1 MNKQR
6 AHLLNIATVLVLLFV
21 SLLGGGALRVSAA
34 EAHDGMQEHGRAS
47 SSNSNCQALC
57 TSITSVLPTQ
67 TKRDEE
73 EQDKEPQPTEPLFPN
88 INPFKFAFIQKITSA
103 VDIVRQLRPPDIFAL
118 NYSYR
123 F

>member
-1 MNKQR
+1 MNKRR
-6 AHLLNIATVLVLLFV
+6 ATWLNIATVLVLLLV
-21 SLLGGGALRVSAA
+21 SLFGGGALRVSAA
-34 EAHDGMQEHGRAS
+34 EAHYGMQEHGRTY
-47 SSNSNCQALC
+47 SSNSNCQDQC
-57 TSITSVLPTQ
+57 SGITGTLPTQ

-73 EQDKEPQPTEPLFPN
+73 EQDKEPQSTEPLIPN

-118 NYSYR
+118 NCSYR